1 MKPISFFLVGT
12 MLLLASCSEEIDNT
26 TTGTTAEPGTYIVGI
41 NLNMEVPL
49 TKGINYEENGVFSFD
64 SNYSCDSIY
73 LHNGAN
79 SILIPVS
86 EIAEC
91 GEGCKG
97 FTYKI
102 CTDNGQTTITPIKAD
117 GSESDEK
124 LQIDSNYLTYFSS
137 SSEDI
142 WQACPISESVP
153 HDASATLYKR
163 TEENNVELFR
173 STDNL
178 TVKNLQDGG
187 QLNMERVCSGFT
199 FFCTFTDRTDNE
211 LTKEDF
217 KSIMKDS
224 PDKFLIKIYIGGS
237 GFTDQYDIK
246 NRESSNTDSEGDG
259 YYASGN
265 SFIENDY
272 GNTDYVSLRDSIS
285 SGAHGL
291 GYGYATLPGNELI
304 TPIRNLGMIKAYIY
318 ISYGTKTIYTTVQNI
333 VTPEEGNFYRI
344 GADIDINELKAAL
357 FDDYENLPT
366 PASAD
371 TRSTSAPRLFTPKS
385 LITHIE
391 Y

>member
-73 LHNGAN
+73 LHNGN
-79 SILIPVS
+79 KFISIPVS

-124 LQIDSNYLTYFSS
+124 LQIDSNDLTYFSS
-137 SSEDI
+137 SSKDI
-142 WQACPISESVP
+142 WHATESGAETVP
-153 HDASATLYKR
+153 HDASAKLYKR
-163 TEENNVELFR
+163 TQENNVELFR
-173 STDNL
+173 STENL
-178 TVKNLQDGG
+178 TVEALQNGG
-187 QLNMERVCSGFT
+187 QLNMKRVCSGFT

-211 LTKEDF
+211 LTEEDF
-217 KSIMKDS
+217 EEHMSAS
-224 PDKFLIKIYIGGS
+224 PEDFYIKIYIGGPA
-237 GFTDQYDIK
+237 FTDTYNVTTQK
-246 NRESSNTDSEGDG
+246 GNENATDR
-259 YYASGN
+259 YYASGD
-265 SFIENDY
+265 SFKKNDY
-272 GNTDYVSLRDSIS
+272 GNTDPVSLRDSIS
-285 SGAHGL
+285 SNLHGL
-291 GYGYATLPGNELI
+291 GYGYATLEGNELI
-304 TPIRNLGMIKAYIY
+304 TPISRNGSTVVGYIY
-318 ISYGTKTIYTTVQNI
+318 ITHNNQTVYTRVQTTVY
-333 VTPEEGNFYRI
+333 VEEGNFYRI
-344 GADIDINELKAAL
+344 GADIDILELKEA
-357 FDDYENLPT
+357 FDNYNNLPT
-366 PASAD
+366 SASAD
-371 TRSTSAPRLFTPKS
+371 TRSASAPRLFTPKS